1 MAALTLPT
9 GKTTLLGYAHA
20 MAISV
25 RWLLAAALVSAS
37 FTLNAEP
44 SRLPAEEMAKAIKSD
59 SITIPTPGELFAAL
73 AKPAKI
79 DWPSQ
84 YRQSVPM
91 TYQNRAQIALNLGRP
106 HCRWFHRGRGTRLST
121 GQEHRS
127 GHSQIGEGTRH
138 QPKHSWARQQH

>member
-25 RWLLAAALVSAS
+25 RWLLAAALVSTS

-73 AKPAKI
+73 AKAGKN
-79 DWPSQ
+79 
-84 YRQSVPM
+84 RLAQSVPAIGADDLSEP
-91 TYQNRAQIALNLGRP
+91 RADCAQSRRP
-106 HCRWFHRGRGTRLST
+106 HC
-121 GQEHRS
+121 
-127 GHSQIGEGTRH
+127 
-138 QPKHSWARQQH
+138 